1 MNLKKL
7 SDSEKKVLTFWAIL
21 GVVIISG
28 LLIFKL
34 VAPDS
39 FDRLF
44 KLGEYDK
51 KYKLVQDRT
60 RYYTVSNSLI
70 KYYEYQAFS
79 NCSPVFARRFRLRA
93 DRGNRAGI
101 RSGGLLCQR
110 DDFRSGRRIP
120 GDGRPERQLRL
131 DRQLLREL
139 DPGRPSDR
147 NPGDDVPYA
156 RRRGKHGR
164 RDPSFRTGHP
174 ERTERC
180 FGDPDGQP
188 GRTGRTGSSG
198 DRTLYGRRREDL
210 PRDGEGFHRV

>member
-70 KYYEYQAFS
+70 KYYEYSSNKDSQAVFDILNDNYKKNNNINSSSDIKFKEDQTNLTFNSRLMCQKKIKKGVYSFYVSGFES
-79 NCSPVFARRFRLRA
+79 NPNV
-93 DRGNRAGI
+93 
-101 RSGGLLCQR
+101 
-110 DDFRSGRRIP
+110 SGRLNVAYY
-120 GDGRPERQLRL
+120 EVVL
-131 DRQLLREL
+131 DDNNYLFSVQPIDE
-139 DPGRPSDR
+139 
-147 NPGDDVPYA
+147 
-156 RRRGKHGR
+156 K
-164 RDPSFRTGHP
+164 T
-174 ERTERC
+174 
-180 FGDPDGQP
+180 FG
-188 GRTGRTGSSG
+188 
-198 DRTLYGRRREDL
+198 
-210 PRDGEGFHRV
+210 GECHE